1 MIRLKMAKNVL
12 NMVLWHPEME
22 RERSKI
28 SYIHRGARG
37 NIKTIKGSSIDR
49 LEGGFL
55 ILKDETQIPFHRIIK
70 IEYDHEILWI
80 K

>member
-1 MIRLKMAKNVL
+1 MAKNML

-22 RERSKI
+22 IERAKI
-28 SYIHRGARG
+28 SYVHRGTRE
-37 NIKTIKGSSIDR
+37 NIKTIRGSSIDR

-55 ILKDETQIPFHRIIK
+55 ISKDGTQIPFHRIIK
-70 IEYDHEILWI
+70 IEYDNKIVWM

>member
-1 MIRLKMAKNVL
+1 MARNML

-22 RERSKI
+22 IERAKI
-28 SYIHRGARG
+28 SYIHRGTRE
-37 NIKTIKGSSIDR
+37 NIKTIPGSSIDR

-55 ILKDETQIPFHRIIK
+55 ILKDGTQIPFHRIIK
-70 IEYDHEILWI
+70 IEYDNKIVWM